1 MPKVPRKGKALREAH
16 RRKGA
21 AVSGNRPEPPA
32 TARRAA
38 YTYLAELP
46 RWASRH
52 TFAAF
57 VGSIGFGGVGSWLVL
72 NLMSSLQKPVSGF
85 DHLIWIGGTAV
96 AIGGTLIVIVLWG
109 FTGLFGALI
118 LYDSLFPLP
127 LLRWP
132 YARGCCGLI
141 GAVIGGWLAGLY
153 GISLLATWL
162 TSG

>member
-1 MPKVPRKGKALREAH
+1 MPKVSHKGKTLREAQ
-16 RRKGA
+16 RLKGA
-21 AVSGNRPEPPA
+21 AVSGNRPEPAA
-32 TARRAA
+32 TARRTA

-57 VGSIGFGGVGSWLVL
+57 VGSIGFGFLGSWLVL

-85 DHLIWIGGTAV
+85 DHLVWIVGTAV

-109 FTGLFGALI
+109 LTGLFGALF
-118 LYDSLFPLP
+118 LYDALFPLP
-127 LLRWP
+127 LPKWP

-141 GAVIGGWLAGLY
+141 GAVIGGGLAGLY
-153 GISLLATWL
+153 GISLWL
-162 TSG
+162 TGG